1 MKCCIVLEKENYLIK
16 NESGKI
22 ISSAQTLKQAKAQV
36 KRLNKKQGASNEK
49 THNNTHS
56 TSTKS

>member
-1 MKCCIVLEKENYLIK
+1 MKYCIVLEKENYLIK
-16 NESGKI
+16 NKSGKI
-22 ISSAQTLKQAKAQV
+22 ISSTQTLAQAKSQL
-36 KRLNKKQGASNEK
+36 KRLNQKQGVSNEK